1 MAKCRNLVFHYDPI
15 FGMRFS
21 TVENMQG
28 YIIST
33 PNKGKVKKM
42 TTNLVCNSYFD
53 RKPTIRK

>member
-1 MAKCRNLVFHYDPI
+1 MAKCRNLVFYYDPI

-21 TVENMQG
+21 TVESMQG
-28 YIIST
+28 STIST

-42 TTNLVCNSYFD
+42 TTNLASNSYFN